1 MDEKEALTEALI
13 AAHPEAVRERIKAS
27 DGILKVPEA
36 LLTSRQVRHPPAV
49 ILYGLLLGM
58 ANKYSR
64 IFVSNGKLAQLLNVK
79 SVNSITNYLKELMAG
94 GFISLSY
101 AHTGLKTARQIKINC
116 IPKSGNYIGIPLE
129 VIKDNTITPLQA
141 LIIGCIYSWMWKYKR
156 FYIFINA
163 NDVAKALNKPTK
175 TIKNNMTALTK
186 AGYLERLEANHL
198 TVKLQHCTIEQV
210 LDYDLINRQ

>member
-1 MDEKEALTEALI
+1 MDQTESLKYLKEQ
-13 AAHPEAVRERIKAS
+13 HPEAISKRLKATS
-27 DGILKVPEA
+27 GVVKVPIQ
-36 LLTSRQVRHPPAV
+36 LLTDKRIRHPPSI
-49 ILYGLLLGM
+49 ILYGMLVGM
-58 ANKYSR
+58 TNKYSR

-116 IPKSGNYIGIPLE
+116 IPKPGNYVGIPLE
-129 VIKDNTITPLQA
+129 AIKDNTITPLQA
-141 LIIGCIYSWMWKYKR
+141 LIIGCVYSWMWKYKR
-156 FYIFINA
+156 IYIFINA

-186 AGYLERLEANHL
+186 AGYLERLEANQL